1 MPMTEKT
8 FDEAIHEKLNLIA
21 PTLKAIQGGGEQA
34 YLGDL
39 QTLLRK
45 NLASLL
51 ASFER
56 DPGLDAATADLYA
69 AAAAIVQDATAATQP
84 YARKRRLLQ
93 EAQARFEE
101 RIALAR
107 PRERRS
113 STSWRQTELFRAA

>member
-1 MPMTEKT
+1 MTEKIL
-8 FDEAIHEKLNLIA
+8 DDAIHEKLNLIA
-21 PTLKAIQGGGEQA
+21 SNLKAIQSGGEPA

-45 NLASLL
+45 NVASLL
-51 ASFER
+51 ALFER

-84 YARKRRLLQ
+84 YARKQRLLQ

-107 PRERRS
+107 PRERPS
-113 STSWRQTELFRAA
+113 STSWRRTELFRAT

>member
-1 MPMTEKT
+1 MTEKT
-8 FDEAIHEKLNLIA
+8 LNEAIEEKLKLIA
-21 PTLKAIQGGGEQA
+21 PTLKAIQYGGDHS

-51 ASFER
+51 VLFER

-69 AAAAIVQDATAATQP
+69 AASAIVRDIAETSP
-84 YARKRRLLQ
+84 YARKCRLLK

-101 RIALAR
+101 RIAMAR
-107 PRERRS
+107 PRERRPS
-113 STSWRQTELFRAA
+113 VSWRQNELFLAA

>member
-1 MPMTEKT
+1 MTEKT
-8 FDEAIHEKLNLIA
+8 LNEAIEEKLNLIA
-21 PTLKAIQGGGEQA
+21 PTLKAIQVGGEQS
-34 YLGDL
+34 YLSDL

-51 ASFER
+51 ALFER
-56 DPGLDAATADLYA
+56 DPGLDAATTDLYA
-69 AAAAIVQDATAATQP
+69 AAAAIVKDVTTASQP

-101 RIALAR
+101 RVALAR

-113 STSWRQTELFRAA
+113 SASWRQNELFLAA

>member
-8 FDEAIHEKLNLIA
+8 LDEAIHEKLNLIA

-51 ASFER
+51 ALFER

-69 AAAAIVQDATAATQP
+69 AAAAIVQDATATQP

>member
-8 FDEAIHEKLNLIA
+8 LDEAIHEKLNLIA
-21 PTLKAIQGGGEQA
+21 PTLKAIQGGDEQA

-51 ASFER
+51 ALFER
-56 DPGLDAATADLYA
+56 DPGLDAATADVYA
-69 AAAAIVQDATAATQP
+69 AAAAIVNDATAATQP

-93 EAQARFEE
+93 EAQVRFEE
-101 RIALAR
+101 RIAVAR
-107 PRERRS
+107 PRERRLS
-113 STSWRQTELFRAA
+113 ASWRHTELFRAA

>member
-8 FDEAIHEKLNLIA
+8 LDEAIHEKLNLIA
-21 PTLKAIQGGGEQA
+21 PTLKAIQSGGERV

-51 ASFER
+51 ALLDR

-113 STSWRQTELFRAA
+113 PALWRQTELFQAA

>member
-1 MPMTEKT
+1 MTEKT
-8 FDEAIHEKLNLIA
+8 LDEAIREKLNLLA

-34 YLGDL
+34 YLGEL
-39 QTLLRK
+39 QALLKR

-51 ASFER
+51 TLFER

-69 AAAAIVQDATAATQP
+69 AAAAVVQDATASSQP

-101 RIALAR
+101 RITLAR
-107 PRERRS
+107 PRERRPPAP
-113 STSWRQTELFRAA
+113 WRQTELFRAA

>member
-1 MPMTEKT
+1 VSG
-8 FDEAIHEKLNLIA
+8 

-51 ASFER
+51 ALFER

-69 AAAAIVQDATAATQP
+69 AAAAIVQDTTAATQP

-101 RIALAR
+101 RIAVAR
-107 PRERRS
+107 PRERRTS
-113 STSWRQTELFRAA
+113 ASWRQTELFRAA

>member
-1 MPMTEKT
+1 MTEKT
-8 FDEAIHEKLNLIA
+8 LNEAIQEKLNLIA
-21 PTLKAIQGGGEQA
+21 PILKAIQAGGEES

-51 ASFER
+51 SLFER

-69 AAAAIVQDATAATQP
+69 AAAAIVRDVTAASQP
-84 YARKRRLLQ
+84 YARKRRLLK
-93 EAQARFEE
+93 EAHVRFEE

-107 PRERRS
+107 PRERKS
-113 STSWRQTELFRAA
+113 STSWRQHELFLAS

>member
-1 MPMTEKT
+1 MTDKNL
-8 FDEAIHEKLNLIA
+8 DEAIAEKLNLIA
-21 PTLKAIQGGGEQA
+21 PTLKAIQAGGEQA

-51 ASFER
+51 ALFER

-69 AAAAIVQDATAATQP
+69 AAAAIVKDVTAASQP
-84 YARKRRLLQ
+84 YARKRRLLK
-93 EAQARFEE
+93 EAQMRFEE

-107 PRERRS
+107 PRERRPS
-113 STSWRQTELFRAA
+113 ASWRQSELFFAA

>member
-1 MPMTEKT
+1 MPMTENT
-8 FDEAIHEKLNLIA
+8 LNEAIHEKLNLIA
-21 PTLKAIQGGGEQA
+21 PTLKAIRSGGEQA
-34 YLGDL
+34 YLCDL

-51 ASFER
+51 ALFER

-69 AAAAIVQDATAATQP
+69 AATAMVKDASAATQP

-93 EAQARFEE
+93 EAQARFDE

-107 PRERRS
+107 PKERS
-113 STSWRQTELFRAA
+113 SSSSWCQNELFLAA

>member
-1 MPMTEKT
+1 MTEKSLN
-8 FDEAIHEKLNLIA
+8 EAIHEKLNLIA
-21 PTLKAIQGGGEQA
+21 PTLEAIQGGGEQA

-39 QTLLRK
+39 QTPLRK

-51 ASFER
+51 ALFER

-84 YARKRRLLQ
+84 YTRKRRLLQ

-107 PRERRS
+107 PREQRS
-113 STSWRQTELFRAA
+113 SASWRQTELFRAA